1 MSALSKNSAVNHDAP
16 VTSEN
21 LKEFKGRSMAQET
34 LRRLLKNKGAIIGM
48 CFLCLLVVVAIA
60 SEFMFDFDTD
70 IILVQAENSFAPPS
84 LAHPFGCDQSGR
96 DIFARILYGARYS
109 LIIGIGSVSIGL
121 VFGLILGSLAGFYGG
136 FIDNLVMRANDILY
150 SIPNIMI
157 AVVVVSIFGTSTA
170 SLLFSLSICAASSF
184 TRITRAAVMQV
195 RGMEYIESA
204 YAMGLPTWKVIMRH
218 IIPNCLS
225 PIIVQVTLAVGN
237 NIISAS
243 SLSFLG
249 VGIPVPLPE
258 WGAMLAEGRN
268 YIRSAPWMCIF
279 PGLAIMLTV
288 LALNLMGDGLRD
300 ALDPKLKK

>member
-1 MSALSKNSAVNHDAP
+1 MNKMNEKQNAQ

-21 LKEFKGRSMAQET
+21 LKEFKGRSLAEET
-34 LRRLLKNKGAIIGM
+34 VRRLFKNKGAIVGM
-48 CFLCLLVVVAIA
+48 CFLVLLVLVAIA
-60 SEFMFDFDTD
+60 SEFLFDFDTD
-70 IILVQAENSFAPPS
+70 IILVQAANSFAPPS
-84 LAHPFGCDQSGR
+84 LEHIFGCDQSGR

-121 VFGLILGSLAGFYGG
+121 FFGLILGSLAGFYGG
-136 FIDNLVMRANDILY
+136 VIDNLVMRANDILY

-170 SLLFSLSICAASSF
+170 SLLFSLSISAASSF
-184 TRITRAAVMQV
+184 SRITRAAVMQV

>member
-1 MSALSKNSAVNHDAP
+1 MSKINEKQNAQ
-16 VTSEN
+16 VTADN
-21 LKEFKGRSMAQET
+21 LKEFKGRSLAEET
-34 LRRLLKNKGAIIGM
+34 ARRLMKNKGAIVGM
-48 CFLCLLVVVAIA
+48 CFLILLVIVAIT
-60 SEFMFDFDTD
+60 SEFLFDFDKD
-70 IILVQAENSFAPPS
+70 IILVQAENSFAAPS
-84 LAHPFGCDQSGR
+84 AQHIFGCDQSGR

-121 VFGLILGSLAGFYGG
+121 FFGLILGSLAGFYGG

-170 SLLFSLSICAASSF
+170 SLLFSLSISAASSF
-184 TRITRAAVMQV
+184 SRITRAAVMQV

-279 PGLAIMLTV
+279 PGLAIMMTV

-300 ALDPKLKK
+300 ALDPKLKR

>member
-1 MSALSKNSAVNHDAP
+1 MNKMNEKNAQ
-16 VTSEN
+16 VTADN
-21 LKEFKGRSMAQET
+21 LKEFKGRSLAEET
-34 LRRLLKNKGAIIGM
+34 ARRLMKNKGAIVGM
-48 CFLCLLVVVAIA
+48 CFLILLIIVAIA
-60 SEFMFDFDTD
+60 SEFLFDFDTD
-70 IILVQAENSFAPPS
+70 IILVQADNSFAPPS
-84 LAHPFGCDQSGR
+84 AQHIFGCDQSGR

-121 VFGLILGSLAGFYGG
+121 FFGLILGSLAGFYGG

-170 SLLFSLSICAASSF
+170 SLLFSLSISAASSF
-184 TRITRAAVMQV
+184 SRITRAAVMQV

>member
-1 MSALSKNSAVNHDAP
+1 MNKMNEKQNAQ

-21 LKEFKGRSMAQET
+21 LKEFKGRSLAEET
-34 LRRLLKNKGAIIGM
+34 ARRLMKNKGAIVGM
-48 CFLCLLVVVAIA
+48 CFLILLVIVAIA
-60 SEFMFDFDTD
+60 SEFLFDFDKD
-70 IILVQAENSFAPPS
+70 IILVQAENSFAAPS
-84 LAHPFGCDQSGR
+84 AAHIFGCDQSGR

-121 VFGLILGSLAGFYGG
+121 FFGLILGSLAGFYGG

-170 SLLFSLSICAASSF
+170 SLLFSLSISAASSF
-184 TRITRAAVMQV
+184 SRITRAAVMQV

>member
-1 MSALSKNSAVNHDAP
+1 MSKVNEKQ
-16 VTSEN
+16 VTAEN
-21 LKEFKGRSMAQET
+21 LKEFKGRSLAEET
-34 LRRLLKNKGAIIGM
+34 ARRLMKNKGAIVGM
-48 CFLCLLVVVAIA
+48 CFLILLVIVAIA
-60 SEFMFDFDTD
+60 SEFLFDFDKD
-70 IILVQAENSFAPPS
+70 IILVQAENSFAAPS
-84 LAHPFGCDQSGR
+84 AQHIFGCDQSGR

-121 VFGLILGSLAGFYGG
+121 FFGLILGSLAGFYGG

-170 SLLFSLSICAASSF
+170 SLLFSLSISAASSF
-184 TRITRAAVMQV
+184 SRITRAAVMQV

-279 PGLAIMLTV
+279 PGLAIMMTV

-300 ALDPKLKK
+300 ALDPKLKR

>member
-1 MSALSKNSAVNHDAP
+1 MSKINEKQNAQ
-16 VTSEN
+16 VTADN
-21 LKEFKGRSMAQET
+21 LKEFKGRSLAEET
-34 LRRLLKNKGAIIGM
+34 ARRLMKNKGAIVGM
-48 CFLCLLVVVAIA
+48 CFLILLVIVAIA
-60 SEFMFDFDTD
+60 SEFLFDFDKD
-70 IILVQAENSFAPPS
+70 IILVQAENSFAAPS
-84 LAHPFGCDQSGR
+84 AQHIFGCDQSGR

-121 VFGLILGSLAGFYGG
+121 FFGLILGSLAGFYGG

-170 SLLFSLSICAASSF
+170 SLLFSLSISAASSF
-184 TRITRAAVMQV
+184 SRITRAAVMQV

-279 PGLAIMLTV
+279 PGLAIMMTV

>member
-1 MSALSKNSAVNHDAP
+1 M
-16 VTSEN
+16 
-21 LKEFKGRSMAQET
+21 
-34 LRRLLKNKGAIIGM
+34 KNKGAIVGM
-48 CFLCLLVVVAIA
+48 CFLILLVIVAIA
-60 SEFMFDFDTD
+60 SEFLFDFDKD
-70 IILVQAENSFAPPS
+70 IILVQAENSFADPS
-84 LAHPFGCDQSGR
+84 MEHIFGCDQSGR

-121 VFGLILGSLAGFYGG
+121 FFGLILGSLAGFYGG

-170 SLLFSLSICAASSF
+170 SLLFSLSISAASSF
-184 TRITRAAVMQV
+184 SRITRAAVMQV

-279 PGLAIMLTV
+279 PGLAIMMTV

-300 ALDPKLKK
+300 ALDPKLKR

>member
-1 MSALSKNSAVNHDAP
+1 MSKINEKQNAQ
-16 VTSEN
+16 VTADN
-21 LKEFKGRSMAQET
+21 LKEFKGRSLAEET
-34 LRRLLKNKGAIIGM
+34 ARRLMKNKGAIVGM
-48 CFLCLLVVVAIA
+48 CFLILLVIVAIA
-60 SEFMFDFDTD
+60 SEVLFDFDKD
-70 IILVQAENSFAPPS
+70 IILVQAENSFAAPS
-84 LAHPFGCDQSGR
+84 AQHIFGCDQSGR

-121 VFGLILGSLAGFYGG
+121 FFGLILGSLAGFYGG

-170 SLLFSLSICAASSF
+170 SLLFSLSISAASSF
-184 TRITRAAVMQV
+184 SRITRAAVMQV

-279 PGLAIMLTV
+279 PGLAIMMTV

-300 ALDPKLKK
+300 ALDPKLKR